1 MAGAWHAAFLRLC
14 TLERRIEVDELLQS
28 FELPL
33 QANEKEM
40 DGEREWRLA
49 HAQLK
54 NLMVSVWADGTPM
67 CNRSFQAH
75 TFSFMCASPAR
86 HRATC
91 LGSGGPKLRS
101 GCRQLRSSDLR
112 GVGRGQESSP
122 TAAAL
127 DIDPQGRLA
136 LRARPCASRSPRGHA
151 DIEHADCRARDACAR
166 AGSMDQRGL
175 ALAAT
180 LPGHPL
186 VRQRALQVPILHGG
200 A

>member
-1 MAGAWHAAFLRLC
+1 MAGAWNAAFCRLC

-91 LGSGGPKLRS
+91 LGSGGRCTQREPPAPAPDTTLGSSRRRTRPRKLPDGRNS
-101 GCRQLRSSDLR
+101 GS
-112 GVGRGQESSP
+112 
-122 TAAAL
+122 
-127 DIDPQGRLA
+127 
-136 LRARPCASRSPRGHA
+136 
-151 DIEHADCRARDACAR
+151 
-166 AGSMDQRGL
+166 
-175 ALAAT
+175 
-180 LPGHPL
+180 
-186 VRQRALQVPILHGG
+186 
-200 A
+200 